1 MSIAMPTI
9 PSYEPDLSPVEGDVL
24 PIFGEVTIPDFK
36 PESQLP
42 KRTGDRVI
50 QFREA
55 LREAMS
61 EEMRKDNRVF
71 LCGEEVAEYNGAY
84 KVSQGMLDE
93 FGPKRIID
101 TPISE
106 CGFAGM
112 AIGAAMMG
120 LRPIVEFMS
129 WSFTLVAA
137 DQILNNAP
145 KTLYM
150 SGGQWGCP
158 VVFRGNNGAGG
169 QLGSTHSW
177 TVEGMYANIP
187 GLKMV
192 IPSNPYD
199 AKGLLK
205 TAILDPDPVFFLE
218 SERMLG
224 DRAHVPEQEYYIPF
238 GRARVAR
245 EGSDITLV
253 SWGRPVNF
261 CLEAAE
267 RLAGEGTECDVLD
280 MRTIRPFDI
289 DTIVESIKKTN
300 RVVVVDQCWPFGSV
314 ASETVTQICERCFDH
329 LDAPP
334 VRVNADD
341 VPAPYARDLELS
353 FLPNTDKI
361 VAAVTKLV
369 SAT

>member
-1 MSIAMPTI
+1 MTTSKA
-9 PSYEPDLSPVEGDVL
+9 SPLPPRARLVEHPAL
-24 PIFGEVTIPDFK
+24 PGGFAVPDFDA
-36 PESQLP
+36 ELP
-42 KRTGDRVI
+42 AREGDRVI

-61 EEMRKDNRVF
+61 EEMRRDPRVF
-71 LCGEEVAEYNGAY
+71 LMGEEVAEYNGAY

-106 CGFAGM
+106 NGFAGLGI
-112 AIGAAMMG
+112 AAAMYG

-129 WSFTLVAA
+129 WSFSLVAA

-145 KTLYM
+145 KMLYM

-177 TVEGMYANIP
+177 CVEGLYANVP
-187 GLKMV
+187 GMKIAV
-192 IPSNPYD
+192 PSNPYD

-224 DRAHVPEQEYYIPF
+224 DKAHVPEEEYYIPF
-238 GRARVAR
+238 GRARLAR
-245 EGSDITLV
+245 EGDACTLV
-253 SWGRPVNF
+253 SFGRPVNF

-267 RLAGEGTECDVLD
+267 TLAAEGVECDVLD
-280 MRTIRPFDI
+280 MRTVRPLDL
-289 DTIVESIKKTN
+289 ESIVRSLRRTN
-300 RVVVVDQCWPFGSV
+300 RVVVVDQSWPFGGV
-314 ASETVTQICERCFDH
+314 ASEVIAQISEKAFDW

-334 VRVNADD
+334 SRVNTDD
-341 VPAPYARDLELS
+341 VPTPYAKNMEAAY
-353 FLPNTDKI
+353 LPNAEKI
-361 VAAVTKLV
+361 AAAVRRTLR
-369 SAT
+369 